1 MRRTA
6 FFVSDRTGI
15 TAEMLGHSLLT
26 QFEGT
31 HFHRITLPFVDSKE
45 KAEEVAADIR
55 RQAMQDGFPPIIF
68 STVVDAQLRRIINI
82 PEAMLLDFFETFI
95 GPLERELGQESSH
108 SVGRSHGIQ
117 NFQEYMNRIEAV
129 DFTMAHD
136 DGVMPRDL
144 HEADLIL
151 VGVSC
156 SGKTPTC
163 LYIALQY
170 GIKVANYPLT
180 LEDFDNHSLPKL
192 LLPYRNKL
200 FGLTIDPEHLA
211 QIRCERKPEHRH
223 SAVAQCQFE
232 VAEAEALMRHVGV
245 PYLNTTAMSIEELA
259 TTILHRARLTRRTFG

>member
-31 HFHRITLPFVDSKE
+31 DFRRITLPFVDSKE
-45 KAEEVAADIR
+45 KAQEVAEDIR
-55 RQAMQDGFPPIIF
+55 RQAAEDRCPPIVF
-68 STVVDAQLRRIINI
+68 STVVDAQLRQIINV

-95 GPLERELGQESSH
+95 GPLERELGQISSH
-108 SVGRSHGIQ
+108 SVGRSHGIH
-117 NFQEYMNRIEAV
+117 NFQEYMSRIEAV
-129 DFTMAHD
+129 NFTMSHD

-163 LYIALQY
+163 LYMALQY

-180 LEDFDNHSLPKL
+180 PEDFDNHSLPKL

-200 FGLTIDPEHLA
+200 FGLTIDPDRLT
-211 QIRCERKPEHRH
+211 QIRGERKPESKSSTPQACQAEVE
-223 SAVAQCQFE
+223 SAE
-232 VAEAEALMRHVGV
+232 TLMRHVGV